1 MLLVGDISTLPN
13 KETQWPVQRSPRNQ
27 AAQNLSSHPATR
39 ARCRHFQ
46 GPAPSCRAQTSPVK
60 SRQKIRLQNTHL
72 VSTKS
77 RWQKPPRHEVKHGLW
92 ICTSLTRKVGRSI
105 FIYQDW
111 NFQAMMFCKEKQSDH
126 GKTGNYLFLWKLK
139 RKEKRNIQI
148 IIILSPKV
156 FRASNLFSTIVLPH
170 EQSKLWT
177 TRNFHGQLHQETI
190 LSIPSTQLAPS
201 LSRKK

>member
-13 KETQWPVQRSPRNQ
+13 NKETQRPVQRSPRNQ

-92 ICTSLTRKVGRSI
+92 ICTSLTRKVGRCHFHISRLK
-105 FIYQDW
+105 FSSHDVLQRETEW
-111 NFQAMMFCKEKQSDH
+111 SWQN
-126 GKTGNYLFLWKLK
+126 WKLPLSLEAEKK
-139 RKEKRNIQI
+139 RKTKHPN
-148 IIILSPKV
+148 
-156 FRASNLFSTIVLPH
+156 NHNTI
-170 EQSKLWT
+170 
-177 TRNFHGQLHQETI
+177 
-190 LSIPSTQLAPS
+190 A
-201 LSRKK
+201 